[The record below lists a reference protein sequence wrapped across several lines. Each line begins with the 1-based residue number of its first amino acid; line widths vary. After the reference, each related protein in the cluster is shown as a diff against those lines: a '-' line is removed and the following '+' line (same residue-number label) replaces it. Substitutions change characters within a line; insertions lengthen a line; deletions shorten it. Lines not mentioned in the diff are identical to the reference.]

1 MPCACKHKPLNVPDN
16 VEWGPVFWALLH
28 GLAERAGS
36 APMPGLQGDEIRA
49 WQGLLANLPKTLPC
63 EDCRGHL
70 QAYIINNPITI
81 PDTFSELK
89 TYVKTWLYNLHE
101 DVNMRLGKS
110 TFLFSDLTAEYG
122 AVPLKNQYEVLQVLI
137 KRSVQGSAVPLLSW
151 TNWSKYTKILFG
163 MYL

>member
-49 WQGLLANLPKTLPC
+49 WQGLLTHLPKTLPC
-63 EDCRGHL
+63 EDCKTHL
-70 QAYIINNPITI
+70 QHYILANPIEV
-81 PDTFSELK
+81 PDVFSELK
-89 TYVKTWLYNLHE
+89 PYVRMWLYNLHNNV
-101 DVNMRLGKS
+101 DIRLGKP
-110 TFLFSDLTAEYG
+110 TFLYEDLNSEYG
-122 AVPLKNQYEVLQVLI
+122 AVPLRNQYEVLQVLI
-137 KRSVQGSAVPLLSW
+137 KRAVQGSAVPLLSW
-151 TNWSKYTKILFG
+151 NNWSKYTKILLG